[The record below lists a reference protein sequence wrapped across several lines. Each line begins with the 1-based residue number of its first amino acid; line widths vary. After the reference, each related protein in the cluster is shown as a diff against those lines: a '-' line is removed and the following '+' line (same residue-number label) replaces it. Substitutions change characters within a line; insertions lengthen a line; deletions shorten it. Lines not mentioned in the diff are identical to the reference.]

1 MERKYYGIN
10 EVQAKMAKQMMS
22 FNDYVE
28 GSKTKEYKQMVD
40 KVYDLAEKIAKK
52 RPDEA
57 KRAEKL
63 ACKYSLQ
70 LATYFNQESRIG
82 CMCPSVMISG
92 AGNFPVKKKQ
102 KQNAAWERN
111 YEFYN
116 KTQGIIEKL
125 NNILLMKEIIK
136 ADDEKAIE
144 KLQKKL
150 DKMVA
155 EQEMMK
161 KANAYYRKWKT
172 MKGFDGVSDDTAKQM
187 DEAIEKSMYQKPYEP
202 WRLSNN
208 NANIK
213 RVKSRIANLEQVKS
227 EGTKKEENEYF
238 KVVENS
244 EAMRLQ
250 LYFDEKPSAE
260 VREVLKTNGF
270 RFSPKN
276 NNAWQR
282 QLTNNAR
289 YACERVIKQLK
300 EMEGADNE

>member
-1 MERKYYGIN
+1 MERKYYEIN
-10 EVQAKMAKQMMS
+10 ETQARIAKRMMS
-22 FNDYVE
+22 FDDYVE
-28 GSKTKEYKQMVD
+28 GSKTNEYKEMVD
-40 KVYDLAEKIAKK
+40 KVYDLAENIAKK

-57 KRAEKL
+57 ERAEKL

-70 LATYFNQESRIG
+70 LATYFNQDSRIG

-111 YEFYN
+111 HEFYN

-213 RVKSRIANLEQVKS
+213 RVKKRLANLEYVKA
-227 EGTKKEENEYF
+227 EGTKKEENKYC
-238 KVVENS
+238 KVVENT

-260 VREVLKTNGF
+260 VRAVLKANGF

-289 YACERVIKQLK
+289 YACERVIKKLK
-300 EMEGADNE
+300 EMEGEENE

>member
-1 MERKYYGIN
+1 MERKYYEIN
-10 EVQAKMAKQMMS
+10 ETQARIAKRMMS
-22 FNDYVE
+22 FDDYVE
-28 GSKTKEYKQMVD
+28 GSKTNEYKEMVD
-40 KVYDLAEKIAKK
+40 KVYDLAENIAKK

-57 KRAEKL
+57 ERAEKL

-70 LATYFNQESRIG
+70 LATYFNQDSRIG

-111 YEFYN
+111 HEFYN
-116 KTQGIIEKL
+116 KTRGIIEKL

-213 RVKSRIANLEQVKS
+213 RVKKRLANLEYVKA
-227 EGTKKEENEYF
+227 EGTKKEENKYC
-238 KVVENS
+238 KVVENT

-260 VREVLKTNGF
+260 VRAVLKANGF

-289 YACERVIKQLK
+289 YACERVIKKLK
-300 EMEGADNE
+300 EMEGEENE